1 AALGAHRQAADLY
14 ALTLRHA
21 DTRADPHGL
30 TLRERDV
37 LELLSAGHSDADIA
51 TTLCISPKTASNHV
65 SAILTKLGVNNRTQ
79 AAAYA
84 PHRHTTP

>member
-1 AALGAHRQAADLY
+1 
-14 ALTLRHA
+14 LTLRDA

-37 LELLSAGHSDADIA
+37 LELLSAGHSDANIA
-51 TTLCISPKTASNHV
+51 ATLCISPKTVGNHV
-65 SAILTKLGVNNRTQ
+65 SAILTKLGVHNRTQ

-84 PHRHTTP
+84 PRHTEP